1 MNSHAEQN
9 WLLVLGARSD
19 IARAVAHRYAKEGWN
34 IYLAGRRA
42 TTFEADKHDLEN
54 RYTIKTEVLEFDA
67 LDYDGHNHF
76 IKTLNP
82 FPHTVLCAFGNLFD
96 QKTIEKDWEKAASTI
111 DVNYKGAAS
120 ILHHVANEMEERGAG
135 TIIGISSVA
144 GERGRASNYYYGSAK
159 AGFTALLSGMRGRLK
174 PKGVHVLTVKPGFVH
189 TAMTEGLDLPEK
201 LVASPERV
209 AKDIYK
215 AAKKKRATLYTPWFW
230 KWIMLIIRWL
240 PEGIFQKMKN

>member
-1 MNSHAEQN
+1 MNSKAEQN

-42 TTFEADKHDLEN
+42 DTFEADKHDLEN
-54 RYTIKTEVLEFDA
+54 RYSIQARALEFDA
-67 LDYDGHNHF
+67 LNYDEHAQFVNS
-76 IKTLNP
+76 LSP
-82 FPHTVLCAFGNLFD
+82 APDAVLCAFGNLFD
-96 QKTIEKDWEKAASTI
+96 QKITEQDWEKAASTI
-111 DVNYKGAAS
+111 DVNFKGAAS
-120 ILHHVANEMEERGAG
+120 ILHHVANGMEERGEG

-144 GERGRASNYYYGSAK
+144 GDRGRASNYYYGSAK

-209 AKDIYK
+209 ANDIYK

-230 KWIMLIIRWL
+230 KWIMLIIKWL